1 MKTLL
6 LTMLCLAGAAWAQTG
21 DADLRRCRG
30 IADAAL
36 RLACYDALPLA
47 PPAPTPAVG
56 PVGAAPAP
64 GAPAVAATAAPAA
77 PAARAA
83 PVAAPAAAEAAF
95 GLRRS
100 SEDLQEIRSY
110 IPGRFDGW
118 SRNTRIRLANGQL
131 WLVID
136 DGRASYDNLQDVKVR
151 IHRAMLGSFLME
163 FEGLSGTPR
172 VRRIE

>member
-1 MKTLL
+1 MKLL
-6 LTMLCLAGAAWAQTG
+6 VLLPLMLAGAAAAQG
-21 DADLRRCRG
+21 ADADLRRCRG
-30 IADAAL
+30 IGDATL

-47 PPAPTPAVG
+47 ATAPV
-56 PVGAAPAP
+56 APA
-64 GAPAVAATAAPAA
+64 AATAAPGSA
-77 PAARAA
+77 AA
-83 PVAAPAAAEAAF
+83 PVAAAPAAPVAAVVPAANAEAAF

-100 SEDLQEIRSY
+100 TEAVQEIRSH

-136 DGRASYDNLQDVKVR
+136 DGRATYNNLQDVKVTV
-151 IHRAMLGSFLME
+151 HRAALGSFMME
-163 FEGLSGTPR
+163 FEGQSGTPR

>member
-1 MKTLL
+1 MKKLL
-6 LTMLCLAGAAWAQTG
+6 STMLWLAGAACAQTG

-47 PPAPTPAVG
+47 PPAATGAAAA
-56 PVGAAPAP
+56 AAPAP
-64 GAPAVAATAAPAA
+64 AAVAAPVT
-77 PAARAA
+77 A
-83 PVAAPAAAEAAF
+83 PVPASAPAAAEAAF

-100 SEDLQEIRSY
+100 SESLQEIRSH

-118 SRNTRIRLANGQL
+118 SRNTRIRLANGQV

-136 DGRASYDNLQDVKVR
+136 DGRASYDNLQDVKVT

>member
-6 LTMLCLAGAAWAQTG
+6 LTMLCLAGSACAQTG
-21 DADLRRCRG
+21 DGDLRRCRG

-36 RLACYDALPLA
+36 RLTCYDALPLA
-47 PPAPTPAVG
+47 PPVAAPG
-56 PVGAAPAP
+56 PVAAAPAP
-64 GAPAVAATAAPAA
+64 AAVTAVAAAAAPATA
-77 PAARAA
+77 PA
-83 PVAAPAAAEAAF
+83 PAPAAAEAAF

-100 SEDLQEIRSY
+100 SESLQEIRSH

-118 SRNTRIRLANGQL
+118 SRNSRIRLANGQL

-136 DGRASYDNLQDVKVR
+136 DGRASYPNLQDVKVT

>member
-1 MKTLL
+1 MKKLL
-6 LTMLCLAGAAWAQTG
+6 STMLWLAGAACAQTG

-47 PPAPTPAVG
+47 PSAAAAAAGPAPT
-56 PVGAAPAP
+56 APAP
-64 GAPAVAATAAPAA
+64 TAAVAAAAPAA
-77 PAARAA
+77 APVTAAA
-83 PVAAPAAAEAAF
+83 PNPAAAEAAF

-100 SEDLQEIRSY
+100 SESLQEIRSH

-118 SRNTRIRLANGQL
+118 SRNTRIRLANGQV

-136 DGRASYDNLQDVKVR
+136 DGRASYDNLQDVKVT